1 MTQRKQFQ
9 RPPQHKNP
17 SSANRTALAPY
28 NFVPITDRLIA
39 FAEDNNPLLVSH
51 DHYDAQR
58 LTGWIDVELETK
70 TPIYVRGPLE
80 LDEFEQ
86 VEKSK
91 DEKSTLDSL
100 KNKPDFFYTDDPDA
114 PEIPGSSLRGMLR
127 AIVEILGHGKLTPV
141 PTDPLIY
148 RAVGDTTSHGNA
160 YRDQLFDSES
170 DKRHHY
176 TPKFKGGYIRRKG
189 NDWFI
194 QPAKEINGTTFGRI
208 SHKRIPQD
216 LKKWGKCRS
225 ASEIYVE
232 VGDYDFKPVRGG
244 FIHMKRAA
252 ITSATKRDREGL
264 HKAALVT
271 SGRMFSKR
279 SEAVIFDM
287 DDTVPEADTHP

>member
-141 PTDPLIY
+141 PTDRSLAFQGNQMRWLLPAAWVLTTAFWMRRWCY
-148 RAVGDTTSHGNA
+148 WAVI
-160 YRDQLFDSES
+160 
-170 DKRHHY
+170 RH
-176 TPKFKGGYIRRKG
+176 KLRRCS
-189 NDWFI
+189 NRF
-194 QPAKEINGTTFGRI
+194 TRFGRKL
-208 SHKRIPQD
+208 SQKR
-216 LKKWGKCRS
+216 R
-225 ASEIYVE
+225 
-232 VGDYDFKPVRGG
+232 R
-244 FIHMKRAA
+244 H
-252 ITSATKRDREGL
+252 GL
-264 HKAALVT
+264 HCVRPNRNGM
-271 SGRMFSKR
+271 SC
-279 SEAVIFDM
+279 
-287 DDTVPEADTHP
+287 